1 MNSLWKDLRY
11 GMRTLLRRPGFALI
25 ALLTLALGI
34 GANTAIFSVVNT
46 VLLKPLAYRDPT
58 GLVLIWTR
66 FLPDLPQNWVS
77 GPEVLDFRERSR
89 SFEDL
94 AVLSWPSFNLTGIG
108 EPEQVQAGAVSA
120 NLFPMLGIAPL
131 RGRTF
136 SADEDKPGAPLAV
149 VLSHGYWKRRF
160 GSSETIVGQTISLDS
175 QSYTVIGVMP
185 PDFGVL
191 PPDAQSPKKIDLWV
205 AQARDY
211 KQLNRGSHFLR
222 VIARLKPGVSVE
234 QARAEMDGVGKQ
246 LDREFYQNSGFGVN
260 VVPLL
265 GHITRDIR
273 PALFVLLGAVGFVLL
288 IACANVANL
297 LLANA
302 IARDR
307 EIALRAALGAGR
319 FRLLRQLVSESVLL
333 GVLGGAAGLLL
344 AWAGIKAL
352 RALAPENVPRLD
364 ELALDGRVLGFTLL
378 VAIMTGVIF
387 GLVPA
392 IQATR
397 LDLSESL
404 KEGGRGAS
412 GGLRGNRLRAALVVA
427 EVAISLVLLAG
438 AGLMIRSFWRLQQV
452 DAGFAP
458 QNVLTMILQLP
469 GSKYPQGPQVIAFY
483 QTLLERVR
491 ALPGVESAAMNS
503 SLPMTGSYSSGTV
516 TVENPVA
523 SQQNAS
529 FEADWRA
536 ISPDYFRTMKV
547 RQISGRDFMDTDKA
561 DGPSVVIVDES
572 FARRFWPNEDA
583 TGKRIKRG
591 GRESPDPWRTI
602 VGVVGHVRNYG
613 LSTQGREQ
621 VYFPHPQ
628 FPRNGM
634 FLAIRANGDPLAY
647 TGALRA
653 AVWAVDPTQPVSD
666 IRLMD
671 DYVYSSA
678 AQPRFNLLLLVTF
691 ALLALVL
698 AAVGIY
704 GVMSYSVTQRTH
716 EIGIRLALG
725 AQPRQI
731 IRLVVGQGLGLVAL
745 GLGLGV
751 AGAIAVTRLMATLLF
766 GISAT
771 DPMTFALVASILAGV
786 ALLACYLPARRATKV
801 DPMIALRYE

>member
-1 MNSLWKDLRY
+1 
-11 GMRTLLRRPGFALI
+11 
-25 ALLTLALGI
+25 
-34 GANTAIFSVVNT
+34 
-46 VLLKPLAYRDPT
+46 
-58 GLVLIWTR
+58 
-66 FLPDLPQNWVS
+66 
-77 GPEVLDFRERSR
+77 
-89 SFEDL
+89 
-94 AVLSWPSFNLTGIG
+94 
-108 EPEQVQAGAVSA
+108 
-120 NLFPMLGIAPL
+120 
-131 RGRTF
+131 
-136 SADEDKPGAPLAV
+136 
-149 VLSHGYWKRRF
+149 
-160 GSSETIVGQTISLDS
+160 
-175 QSYTVIGVMP
+175 
-185 PDFGVL
+185 
-191 PPDAQSPKKIDLWV
+191 
-205 AQARDY
+205 
-211 KQLNRGSHFLR
+211 
-222 VIARLKPGVSVE
+222 
-234 QARAEMDGVGKQ
+234 
-246 LDREFYQNSGFGVN
+246 
-260 VVPLL
+260 
-265 GHITRDIR
+265 
-273 PALFVLLGAVGFVLL
+273 
-288 IACANVANL
+288 
-297 LLANA
+297 
-302 IARDR
+302 
-307 EIALRAALGAGR
+307 
-319 FRLLRQLVSESVLL
+319 
-333 GVLGGAAGLLL
+333 
-344 AWAGIKAL
+344 
-352 RALAPENVPRLD
+352 
-364 ELALDGRVLGFTLL
+364 
-378 VAIMTGVIF
+378 
-387 GLVPA
+387 
-392 IQATR
+392 
-397 LDLSESL
+397 
-404 KEGGRGAS
+404 
-412 GGLRGNRLRAALVVA
+412 
-427 EVAISLVLLAG
+427 
-438 AGLMIRSFWRLQQV
+438 
-452 DAGFAP
+452 
-458 QNVLTMILQLP
+458 
-469 GSKYPQGPQVIAFY
+469 
-483 QTLLERVR
+483 
-491 ALPGVESAAMNS
+491 
-503 SLPMTGSYSSGTV
+503 
-516 TVENPVA
+516 
-523 SQQNAS
+523 
-529 FEADWRA
+529 
-536 ISPDYFRTMKV
+536 MKV
-547 RQISGRDFMDTDKA
+547 RQISGRDFLDTDKA

-666 IRLMD
+666 IRLMG